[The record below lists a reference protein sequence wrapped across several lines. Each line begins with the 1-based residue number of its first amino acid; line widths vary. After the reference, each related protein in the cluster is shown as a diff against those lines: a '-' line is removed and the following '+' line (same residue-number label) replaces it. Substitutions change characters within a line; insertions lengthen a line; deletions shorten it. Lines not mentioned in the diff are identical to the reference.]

1 MALYPDVQRRAQD
14 ELDRV
19 VGSDRLPE
27 FDDLDNMPYIR
38 ATVMEAMRW
47 MPVTPFGVPHA
58 VMEDDLYKGYYIPHG
73 CVVIAVSIRTTSLIS
88 SDCTDPLGLPEHMV
102 HSYLL
107 RAQ

>member
-1 MALYPDVQRRAQD
+1 MESLVLAMALFPDVQKKAQD

-19 VGSDRLPE
+19 VDPNRLPE

-58 VMEDDLYKGYYIPHG
+58 VTQDDMYKAFHIPRG
-73 CVVIAVSIRTTSLIS
+73 CVVIAVSTRVPSVIS
-88 SDCTDPLGLPEHMV
+88 SG
-102 HSYLL
+102 
-107 RAQ
+107 